1 MFASL
6 ARLHKAR
13 FLRYFEKNRTAKIL
27 IVLLFV
33 FIMTLL
39 ALGVYAFLQ
48 MGFRYIAHDEFFRD
62 ALVLYITELFLLVSF
77 ILVFASALITGIFSL
92 FRGNGETFLMA
103 SPKYGTKPLFVFVR
117 MFFASL
123 WPFLVIILPAL
134 LALQNVFGLG
144 RIGFSLSLVSVGITV
159 ALAVLSAMVLLLGIA
174 NVLYFIKKKRTPS
187 FLSQKNLTLIT
198 SATFLGMLVLI
209 WERFRSVNLVEF
221 FQARLLNK
229 DVPDITPILE
239 QFDVFP
245 SHFSALTIFYSSH
258 GQLLS
263 ALSSLFIL
271 MLFLFVLSII
281 FYFLSRSYLFMWQ
294 VSQEGAGGHEKAI
307 SPFLKIETGV
317 LARAKSPLGAIFF
330 KEYVTFMRNPRGILW
345 FGFILVIWG
354 IQSASSFILSHGLK
368 SEPIATNKFPSF
380 VGMLAFAGIMYFVA
394 MFVLRFAFPSFS
406 MERKRAWVIG
416 SAPIDL
422 GTVFTSKLFFFTGFF
437 ALVAIIFSFFN
448 ASVMVLSPRALLLF
462 FFTIIFAVFTITT
475 YGLALGAMF
484 PNTESDDPE
493 MLTTTLPGLAFIGGA
508 LFYSSLGAFA
518 LQYFFQSHALLP
530 YTLFFLFSCVATW
543 TLIHI
548 SKKSLSA
555 MEF

>member
-1 MFASL
+1 MFALLSHL
-6 ARLHKAR
+6 QKVR

-33 FIMTLL
+33 FIIALL
-39 ALGVYAFLQ
+39 ALGVYTFLK
-48 MGFRYIAHDEFFRD
+48 MGFRYVAHDEFFRD
-62 ALVLYITELFLLVSF
+62 ALTLYITELFLLVSF

-92 FRGNGETFLMA
+92 FRGNGEIFLMA
-103 SPKYGTKPLFVFVR
+103 SPKYGMKPLFVFMR

-144 RIGFSLSLVSVGITV
+144 RYGFALSLVSVTFSV

-174 NVLYFIKKKRTPS
+174 NVLYFFKRKRSPS
-187 FLSQKNLTLIT
+187 FLSQKNLTWIT
-198 SATFLGMLVLI
+198 SLAFLGTLLLV
-209 WERFRSVNLVEF
+209 WERFRAVNLVEF

-229 DVPDITPILE
+229 DVPDITPIFE

-245 SHFSALTIFYSSH
+245 SHFSALTIYFSLH
-258 GQLLS
+258 GELMS
-263 ALSSLFIL
+263 AISSLFIL
-271 MLFLFVLSII
+271 ALFLFVSGIV
-281 FYFLSRSYLFMWQ
+281 FYFLGRSYLLMWQ
-294 VSQEGAGGHEKAI
+294 VSQEGIDGHKKTTA
-307 SPFLKIETGV
+307 PFLKLETGV
-317 LARAKSPLGAIFF
+317 LASAKNPLGAIFF
-330 KEYVTFMRNPRGILW
+330 KEYITFMRNPRGILW
-345 FGFILVIWG
+345 FGFILIIWG

-368 SEPIATNKFPSF
+368 SEPVAANKFPSF

-406 MERKRAWVIG
+406 MERKRAWILG

-422 GTVFTSKLFFFTGFF
+422 GTVFTSKLFFFAGFF

-448 ASVMVLSPRALLLF
+448 ASVIILSPSALLLF
-462 FFTIIFAVFTITT
+462 FFTIFLAVFTITT
-475 YGLALGAMF
+475 YGLALGAIF

-518 LQYFFQSHALLP
+518 LQHFFQSRALLP
-530 YTLFFLFSCVATW
+530 YTLFLLFSCAATW
-543 TLIHI
+543 ILIRI
-548 SKKSLSA
+548 SKKSLSVR
-555 MEF
+555 EF